1 MRVDNITGRHVEVTP
16 PLRRLVDQALAKLER
31 ILNDRAVS
39 ATVTLTKEKYRH
51 IAEIIL
57 HARGDHTLTGV
68 GRGNTWPLAV
78 RQAQQKVEQQAK
90 KLKSK
95 WTDGRH
101 RSARAEAATATA
113 PARAASAANA
123 GGPRVVRG
131 RYPVKPMS
139 VEDAAL
145 RLDGGA
151 EAFVV
156 FRDAGND
163 RLNILYRRK
172 DGHFALIEPD

>member
-1 MRVDNITGRHVEVTP
+1 MRVDNITGRHVEITP
-16 PLRRLVDQALAKLER
+16 PLRRLVDQALSKLER

-51 IAEIIL
+51 IAEVIV

-68 GRGNTWPLAV
+68 GQGNTWPLAI

-101 RSARAEAATATA
+101 RVARAERAAAPSEA
-113 PARAASAANA
+113 PARPAA
-123 GGPRVVRG
+123 PRVVRG
-131 RYPVKPMS
+131 RYPIKPMS
-139 VEDAAL
+139 VDDAAL
-145 RLDGGA
+145 RLESGT

-156 FRDAGND
+156 FRDAESEGV
-163 RLNILYRRK
+163 NILYRRK
-172 DGHFALIEPD
+172 DGRFALIEPD

>member
-1 MRVDNITGRHVEVTP
+1 MRVDITGRHVEITP
-16 PLRRLVDQALAKLER
+16 PLRRLIDQALAKLER

-51 IAEIIL
+51 IAEVHL
-57 HARGDHTLTGV
+57 HARADHRLTGV
-68 GRGNTWPLAV
+68 GQGNTWPLAI

-101 RSARAEAATATA
+101 RAARAGRDGEAQA
-113 PARAASAANA
+113 PAETA
-123 GGPRVVRG
+123 GTSPRVVRG
-131 RYPVKPMS
+131 RYPIKPMS

-145 RLDGGA
+145 RLGSGS

-156 FRDAGND
+156 FRDAESD
-163 RLNILYRRK
+163 TVSILYRRK
-172 DGHFALIEPD
+172 DGNLALIETS

>member
-1 MRVDNITGRHVEVTP
+1 MRVDITGRHVQVTP
-16 PLRRLVDQALAKLER
+16 PLRRLIDQALEKLER

-51 IAEIIL
+51 IAEIIV

-68 GRGNTWPLAV
+68 GQGNTWPLAL
-78 RQAQQKVEQQAK
+78 RQAEAKVEIQAK

-101 RSARAEAATATA
+101 RVARADGNGRTA
-113 PARAASAANA
+113 PTRPNTSPT
-123 GGPRVVRG
+123 PRVIRG

-139 VEDAAL
+139 IEDAAL
-145 RLDGGA
+145 RLESGA

-156 FRDAGND
+156 FRDAESD
-163 RLNILYRRK
+163 SVSILYRRK
-172 DGHFALIEPD
+172 DGNLALIEPD

>member
-16 PLRRLVDQALAKLER
+16 PLRRLIDQALAKLER

-68 GRGNTWPLAV
+68 GQGNTWPLAI
-78 RQAQQKVEQQAK
+78 RQAQHKVEQQAQ

-101 RSARAEAATATA
+101 RSARAERGAAAA
-113 PARAASAANA
+113 PAERAAS
-123 GGPRVVRG
+123 PRVVRG
-131 RYPVKPMS
+131 RYPIKPMS
-139 VEDAAL
+139 IEDAAL
-145 RLDGGA
+145 RLDGGR

-156 FRDAGND
+156 FRDAAND

-172 DGHFALIEPD
+172 DGNFGLMTVD

>member
-1 MRVDNITGRHVEVTP
+1 MRVDNITGRHVDVTP
-16 PLRRLVDQALAKLER
+16 PLRRLIDQALTKLER

-51 IAEIIL
+51 SAEIIL
-57 HARGDHTLTGV
+57 RARGDHTLTGT
-68 GRGNTWPLAV
+68 GQGNTWPLAI
-78 RQAQQKVEQQAK
+78 RQAQQKVEQQAH

-101 RSARAEAATATA
+101 RSARGSRAAA
-113 PARAASAANA
+113 PAAAEPAPAA
-123 GGPRVVRG
+123 RIVRG
-131 RYPVKPMS
+131 RYPIKPMS

-145 RLDGGA
+145 RLEGGA

-156 FRDAGND
+156 FRDAESD
-163 RLNILYRRK
+163 SVNILYRRK
-172 DGHFALIEPD
+172 DGNLALIETA

>member
-1 MRVDNITGRHVEVTP
+1 MRVDNITGRHVDITP
-16 PLRRLVDQALAKLER
+16 PLRKLVDQALAKLER

-39 ATVTLTKEKYRH
+39 ATVTLSKEKYRH
-51 IAEIIL
+51 TAEIIL

-68 GRGNTWPLAV
+68 GQGNTWPLAI

-101 RSARAEAATATA
+101 RAARVDARSVPPTAAAERPAA
-113 PARAASAANA
+113 
-123 GGPRVVRG
+123 PRIVRG
-131 RYPVKPMS
+131 RYPIKPMS

-145 RLDGGA
+145 RLEGGA
-151 EAFVV
+151 DTFLV
-156 FRDAGND
+156 FRDAEND
-163 RLNILYRRK
+163 SVNILYRRK
-172 DGHFALIEPD
+172 DGNLALIETE

>member
-1 MRVDNITGRHVEVTP
+1 MRVDITGRHVDVTP
-16 PLRRLVDQALAKLER
+16 PLQRLIDNALKKLER

-68 GRGNTWPLAV
+68 GQGNTWPLAL
-78 RQAQQKVEQQAK
+78 RQAQAKVEQQAQ

-95 WTDGRH
+95 WTEGRH
-101 RSARAEAATATA
+101 R
-113 PARAASAANA
+113 RAADKRTAEPAPRPDTVPA
-123 GGPRVVRG
+123 PRVVRG
-131 RYPVKPMS
+131 RYPIKPMS

-145 RLDGGA
+145 RLESGA

-156 FRDAGND
+156 FRDAESD
-163 RLNILYRRK
+163 SVNILYRRK
-172 DGHFALIEPD
+172 DGNLALIEPD

>member
-16 PLRRLVDQALAKLER
+16 PLRRLVEQALAKLER

-51 IAEIIL
+51 MAEIIL
-57 HARGDHTLTGV
+57 HARGDHTLTGA
-68 GRGNTWPLAV
+68 GQGNTWPLAV

-101 RSARAEAATATA
+101 RSARAERAAGGA
-113 PARAASAANA
+113 PAPAQPAA
-123 GGPRVVRG
+123 RIVRG
-131 RYPVKPMS
+131 RYPIKPMS

-156 FRDAGND
+156 FRDADTD

-172 DGHFALIEPD
+172 DGHFGLMTVD

>member
-16 PLRRLVDQALAKLER
+16 PLRRLVDQALQKIER

-39 ATVTLTKEKYRH
+39 ATVTLTREKYRH
-51 IAEIIL
+51 IAEILI
-57 HARGDHTLTGV
+57 HARGDRTLTGV

-78 RQAQQKVEQQAK
+78 RQAQQKVEQQAQ

-101 RSARAEAATATA
+101 RTARSRAAA
-113 PARAASAANA
+113 PAADRPAA
-123 GGPRVVRG
+123 PRVVRG
-131 RYPVKPMS
+131 RYPIKPMS

-145 RLDGGA
+145 RLEAGS

-156 FRDAGND
+156 FRDAETD
-163 RLNILYRRK
+163 SVNILYRRK
-172 DGHFALIEPD
+172 DGQFALIEPD

>member
-1 MRVDNITGRHVEVTP
+1 MRVDITGRHVEITP
-16 PLRRLVDQALAKLER
+16 PLRRLIDQALTKLER

-51 IAEIIL
+51 IAEVVV
-57 HARGDHTLTGV
+57 HARADHMLTGV
-68 GRGNTWPLAV
+68 GQGNTWPLAI

-101 RSARAEAATATA
+101 RVARASRDVAAPRADG
-113 PARAASAANA
+113 PAA
-123 GGPRVVRG
+123 GPRILRG

-145 RLDGGA
+145 RLESGS
-151 EAFVV
+151 ETFVV
-156 FRDAGND
+156 FRDAEAD
-163 RLNILYRRK
+163 RVNILYRRK

>member
-1 MRVDNITGRHVEVTP
+1 MRVDITGRHVDVTQ
-16 PLRRLVDQALAKLER
+16 PLQRLIDHAVEKLER

-51 IAEIIL
+51 IAEIVL

-68 GRGNTWPLAV
+68 GQGNTWPLAL
-78 RQAQQKVEQQAK
+78 RQAQAKVEQQAQ

-95 WTDGRH
+95 WTEGRH
-101 RSARAEAATATA
+101 RRAAGKRTAETA
-113 PARAASAANA
+113 PLPAA
-123 GGPRVVRG
+123 PRPPRIVRG
-131 RYPVKPMS
+131 RYPIKPMS

-145 RLDGGA
+145 RLESGA

-156 FRDAGND
+156 FRDAESD
-163 RLNILYRRK
+163 SVNILYRRK
-172 DGHFALIEPD
+172 DGNLALIEPD

>member
-1 MRVDNITGRHVEVTP
+1 MRVDITGRHVDITP
-16 PLRRLVDQALAKLER
+16 PLRRLIDQALTKLER

-57 HARGDHTLTGV
+57 HARGDHTLMGV
-68 GRGNTWPLAV
+68 GQGNTWPLAL
-78 RQAQQKVEQQAK
+78 RQTEAKVEQQAQ

-95 WTDGRH
+95 WTEGRH
-101 RSARAEAATATA
+101 R
-113 PARAASAANA
+113 RAAGKRNPVPTAVRADVA
-123 GGPRVVRG
+123 PVPRVVRG

-145 RLDGGA
+145 RLESGA
-151 EAFVV
+151 ETFVV
-156 FRDAGND
+156 FRDAESD
-163 RLNILYRRK
+163 SVNILYRRK
-172 DGHFALIEPD
+172 DGNLALIEPD

>member
-1 MRVDNITGRHVEVTP
+1 MRVDNITGRHVEITP
-16 PLRRLVDQALAKLER
+16 PLHRLVDQALAKLER

-68 GRGNTWPLAV
+68 GQGNTWPLAI
-78 RQAQQKVEQQAK
+78 RQAQKKVEQQAQ

-101 RSARAEAATATA
+101 RSARASGDSRRA
-113 PARAASAANA
+113 PAAPAAP
-123 GGPRVVRG
+123 PRVVRG
-131 RYPVKPMS
+131 RYPIKPMS

-145 RLDGGA
+145 RLEGGS
-151 EAFVV
+151 ETFVV
-156 FRDAGND
+156 FRDADND
-163 RLNILYRRK
+163 SVTILYRRK
-172 DGHFALIEPD
+172 DGNLALIETE

>member
-1 MRVDNITGRHVEVTP
+1 MRVDNITGRHVEITP
-16 PLRRLVDQALAKLER
+16 PLHRLVDQALAKLER

-68 GRGNTWPLAV
+68 GQGNTWPLAV
-78 RQAQQKVEQQAK
+78 RQAQKKVEQQAQ

-101 RSARAEAATATA
+101 RSARASGDSRRA
-113 PARAASAANA
+113 PAAPVAPR
-123 GGPRVVRG
+123 RVVRG
-131 RYPVKPMS
+131 RDPIKPMS
-139 VEDAAL
+139 VEDAAV
-145 RLDGGA
+145 RLEGGS
-151 EAFVV
+151 ETFVV
-156 FRDAGND
+156 FRDADND
-163 RLNILYRRK
+163 SVTILYRRK
-172 DGHFALIEPD
+172 DGNLALIETE

>member
-1 MRVDNITGRHVEVTP
+1 MRVDNITGRHVEITP
-16 PLRRLVDQALAKLER
+16 PLHRLVDQALAKLER

-68 GRGNTWPLAV
+68 GQGNTWPLAV
-78 RQAQQKVEQQAK
+78 RQAQKKVEQQAQ

-101 RSARAEAATATA
+101 RSARASGDSRRA
-113 PARAASAANA
+113 PAAPAAPAA
-123 GGPRVVRG
+123 RVVRG
-131 RYPVKPMS
+131 RYPIKPMS

-145 RLDGGA
+145 RLEGGS
-151 EAFVV
+151 ETFVV
-156 FRDAGND
+156 FRDAD
-163 RLNILYRRK
+163 SDSVNILYRRK
-172 DGHFALIEPD
+172 DGNLALIETE

>member
-16 PLRRLVDQALAKLER
+16 PLRRLVEQALAKLER
-31 ILNDRAVS
+31 ILNDRAIS

-51 IAEIIL
+51 MAEIIL
-57 HARGDHTLTGV
+57 HARGDHTLTGA
-68 GRGNTWPLAV
+68 GQGNTWPLAV

-101 RSARAEAATATA
+101 RSARAERGAGA
-113 PARAASAANA
+113 PPPAQPAS
-123 GGPRVVRG
+123 RIVRG
-131 RYPVKPMS
+131 RYPIKPMS
-139 VEDAAL
+139 VDDAAL

-156 FRDAGND
+156 FRDADND

-172 DGHFALIEPD
+172 DGHFGLMTVD

>member
-1 MRVDNITGRHVEVTP
+1 MRVDTITGRHVEVTP
-16 PLRRLVDQALAKLER
+16 PLRRLVEQALAKLER

-51 IAEIIL
+51 MAEIIV
-57 HARGDHTLTGV
+57 HARGDHTLTGA
-68 GRGNTWPLAV
+68 GQGNTWPLAV

-101 RSARAEAATATA
+101 RSARAERVAAGAAA
-113 PARAASAANA
+113 PAHQATRI
-123 GGPRVVRG
+123 VRG
-131 RYPVKPMS
+131 RYPIKPMS

-156 FRDAGND
+156 FRDADND

-172 DGHFALIEPD
+172 DGHFGLMTVD

>member
-1 MRVDNITGRHVEVTP
+1 MRVDITGRHVDVTL
-16 PLRRLVDQALAKLER
+16 PLRRLIDQNIKKLDR

-68 GRGNTWPLAV
+68 GQGNTWPLAL
-78 RQAQQKVEQQAK
+78 RQAETKVEVQAQ

-95 WTDGRH
+95 WTGGRH
-101 RSARAEAATATA
+101 RVARAERIPVTTSVEAA
-113 PARAASAANA
+113 PA
-123 GGPRVVRG
+123 PRVVRG
-131 RYPVKPMS
+131 RYPIKPMS

-145 RLDGGA
+145 RLESGA
-151 EAFVV
+151 ETFVV
-156 FRDAGND
+156 FRDAESDNV
-163 RLNILYRRK
+163 NILYRRK
-172 DGHFALIEPD
+172 DGNLALIEPD

>member
-1 MRVDNITGRHVEVTP
+1 MRVDNITGRHVDVTP
-16 PLRRLVDQALAKLER
+16 PLQRLIDQALKKLDR

-51 IAEIIL
+51 IAEFII
-57 HARGDHTLTGV
+57 HARGDHTLTGS
-68 GRGNTWPLAV
+68 GQGNTWPLAV
-78 RQAQQKVEQQAK
+78 RQAAQKVEQQAQ

-101 RSARAEAATATA
+101 RSARATGGGAAAKPAAA
-113 PARAASAANA
+113 PS
-123 GGPRVVRG
+123 PRVVRG
-131 RYPVKPMS
+131 RYPIKPMS

-145 RLDGGA
+145 RLESGS

-156 FRDAGND
+156 FRDAESDG
-163 RLNILYRRK
+163 LNILYRRK
-172 DGHFALIEPD
+172 DGNLALIEPD

>member
-1 MRVDNITGRHVEVTP
+1 MRVDNITGRHVEITP
-16 PLRRLVDQALAKLER
+16 PLHRLVDQALAKLER

-68 GRGNTWPLAV
+68 GQGNTWPLAV
-78 RQAQQKVEQQAK
+78 RQAQKKVEQQAQ

-101 RSARAEAATATA
+101 RSARASGDSRRA
-113 PARAASAANA
+113 PAAPATPR
-123 GGPRVVRG
+123 RVVRG
-131 RYPVKPMS
+131 RYPIKPMS

-145 RLDGGA
+145 RLEGGS
-151 EAFVV
+151 ETFVV
-156 FRDAGND
+156 FRDADND
-163 RLNILYRRK
+163 SVTILYRRK
-172 DGHFALIEPD
+172 DGNLALIETE

>member
-51 IAEIIL
+51 IVEILL
-57 HARGDHTLTGV
+57 HARGDHRLTGV

-101 RSARAEAATATA
+101 RSARAERSDA
-113 PARAASAANA
+113 PARADAVA
-123 GGPRVVRG
+123 GPRIVRG
-131 RYPVKPMS
+131 RYPIKPMS
-139 VEDAAL
+139 IDDAVL
-145 RLDGGA
+145 RLDSGS

-156 FRDAGND
+156 FRDADSD
-163 RLNILYRRK
+163 RVTILYRRK
-172 DGHFALIEPD
+172 DGNFALIDPE